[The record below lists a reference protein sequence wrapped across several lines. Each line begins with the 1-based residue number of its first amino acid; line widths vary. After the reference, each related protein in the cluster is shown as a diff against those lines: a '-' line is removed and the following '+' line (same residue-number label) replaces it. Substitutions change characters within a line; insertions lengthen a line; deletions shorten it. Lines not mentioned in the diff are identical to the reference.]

1 MKYVHCSITLSERML
16 MVRGDRRSA
25 DVIEIRR
32 LVSIIVVTFSLTS
45 HNRVE
50 TYGKVLFILA
60 QSLKGKVA
68 FITGAGKGIGRAVAL
83 SLAKEGV
90 NIGLLARTEA
100 DLKEVAREIENL
112 GSKAAYAMVDISLQ
126 EEVEKAVRKV
136 TSELGSADILINNAG
151 IGTFETLLESDPKEW
166 KRTIDVNLMG
176 PYYVTRVV
184 LPQLIEKNSGDIINI
199 SSTNG
204 LNGAATSSAYSASK
218 FGLIGLTESLA
229 QEVRK
234 NNIRVTALTPSTV
247 ATELAI
253 KSNLIA
259 ENDDEKYIQPE
270 DIAEVIVSQL
280 KLHSRI
286 YVKTASLLATN
297 PF

>member
-1 MKYVHCSITLSERML
+1 M
-16 MVRGDRRSA
+16 
-25 DVIEIRR
+25 
-32 LVSIIVVTFSLTS
+32 
-45 HNRVE
+45 
-50 TYGKVLFILA
+50 A

-68 FITGAGKGIGRAVAL
+68 FVTGAGKGIGKAIAIAL
-83 SLAKEGV
+83 ANEGV

-100 DLKEVAREIENL
+100 DLKEVASEVKGL
-112 GSKAAYAMVDISLQ
+112 GVQAAYAAVDISSQ
-126 EEVEKAVRKV
+126 EETEQAINKL
-136 TSELGSADILINNAG
+136 TDELGTVDILINNAG
-151 IGTFETLLESDPKEW
+151 IGKFETLLEMDPQEW
-166 KRTIDVNLMG
+166 KKIIDVNLMG
-176 PYYVTRVV
+176 PYYVTRAV

-229 QEVRK
+229 QEVRR

-253 KSNLIA
+253 KTNLIA
-259 ENDDEKYIQPE
+259 ENNDEKYMQPE
-270 DIAEVIVSQL
+270 DIAEFIVSQL
-280 KLHSRI
+280 KLHPRI

-297 PF
+297 PY